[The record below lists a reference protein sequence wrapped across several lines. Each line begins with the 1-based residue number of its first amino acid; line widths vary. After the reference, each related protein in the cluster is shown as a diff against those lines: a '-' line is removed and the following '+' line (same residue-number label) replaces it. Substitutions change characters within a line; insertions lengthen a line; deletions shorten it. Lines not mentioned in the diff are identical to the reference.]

1 MSGGEINLT
10 YSFHVI
16 EDSSLHQNETI
27 FVLIVDYYDSYIKK
41 HMQRQI
47 SVIVYSL
54 KKIKSVNYILI

>member
-16 EDSSLHQNETI
+16 EDSSIHQNEII

-41 HMQRQI
+41 HIQRQI
-47 SVIVYSL
+47 RVIVYSL
-54 KKIKSVNYILI
+54 KKKKSL